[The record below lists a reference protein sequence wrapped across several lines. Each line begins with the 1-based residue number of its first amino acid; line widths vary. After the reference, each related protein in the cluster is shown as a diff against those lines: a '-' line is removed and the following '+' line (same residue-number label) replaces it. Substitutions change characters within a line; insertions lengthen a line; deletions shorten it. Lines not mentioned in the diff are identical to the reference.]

1 MSKKKVVLTEDQRKR
16 NAEILARLEEE
27 RSRLVE
33 ETRALQ
39 LQERR
44 STPAPEAIASIES
57 AVRLLTH
64 CSKSIRD
71 GRPLPVELRQLD
83 RTAMQLLGK

>member
-44 STPAPEAIASIES
+44 RP
-57 AVRLLTH
+57 
-64 CSKSIRD
+64 
-71 GRPLPVELRQLD
+71 GRKRKKKMMDELMVAAD
-83 RTAMQLLGK
+83 

>member
-1 MSKKKVVLTEDQRKR
+1 MSKKKVVLTEDQRRR

-27 RSRLVE
+27 RVRLIE

-44 STPAPEAIASIES
+44 RPGRKRKKKTIEE
-57 AVRLLTH
+57 LMLTA
-64 CSKSIRD
+64 D
-71 GRPLPVELRQLD
+71 
-83 RTAMQLLGK
+83 

>member
-1 MSKKKVVLTEDQRKR
+1 MLADPFSGAGTTYRELT
-16 NAEILARLEEE
+16 NADLRVAE
-27 RSRLVE
+27 
-33 ETRALQ
+33 
-39 LQERR
+39 ERR

>member
-16 NAEILARLEEE
+16 NAEILARLEDE

-44 STPAPEAIASIES
+44 RP
-57 AVRLLTH
+57 
-64 CSKSIRD
+64 
-71 GRPLPVELRQLD
+71 GRKRKKKTMDELMVAAD
-83 RTAMQLLGK
+83 

>member
-1 MSKKKVVLTEDQRKR
+1 MSKKKVVLTEDQRNR

-27 RSRLVE
+27 RNRLVE

-44 STPAPEAIASIES
+44 RP
-57 AVRLLTH
+57 
-64 CSKSIRD
+64 
-71 GRPLPVELRQLD
+71 GRKRKKKMMDELMVATD
-83 RTAMQLLGK
+83 